1 MVNSNAELTGDF
13 ARIMDAIAADYTGK
27 IVRSNV
33 WFLRRE
39 APRGKRKTGN
49 RSTRRSCGA
58 PRRRNAPH
66 NRMAMERSGIAS
78 PG

>member
-1 MVNSNAELTGDF
+1 LVNSNAELTGDF

-39 APRGKRKTGN
+39 APRGQTEDREPVN
-49 RSTRRSCGA
+49 SPFLRRSA
-58 PRRRNAPH
+58 PQ
-66 NRMAMERSGIAS
+66 ERSA
-78 PG
+78 